1 MGISPELKRDIPHG
15 RIYRGEIIIF
25 TLPSVD
31 QVTYLQVEYSVPII
45 VLSVFIAFLASYTSL
60 SMNERIV
67 YNSFFHR
74 YIWLGLASITMGF
87 GIWSMHFI
95 GMSAAMLP
103 VDMSFNVPL
112 TILSVVPAILATFVA
127 FSISS
132 TANNSSKLIVF
143 AGIFMGLGIS
153 SMHYIGMKA
162 MISEA
167 DYAYHFGYF
176 ILSVFIAILA
186 SFISLFIFLNLQRYM
201 NNFILKIITSL
212 LIGVTISSMH
222 YTGMFAVRYYVDAEM
237 EMKLVHAH
245 AHHVSI
251 KAIILG
257 VTIGISIIL
266 LFSILSSLLDR
277 YVEYR
282 LNYFDALTKRPN
294 RRQFERLIESS
305 TYYSGLAILHI
316 HDLNK
321 WNGKYGYYFGDKI
334 ICYIEELCAKLIP
347 QSVKF
352 FRLEG
357 NRFAFFSMTNED
369 LEKLIIEL
377 NHLTTILSIPVT
389 IDDQTIKVETAIALA
404 VNEKKLSSKQLYEN
418 AVAVLTHYSIRFDNE
433 IIKYDPEKHKQT
445 FANHLVNEIEDALL
459 EKHLYLVYQPKV
471 FLKSR
476 EVAGLEALLRWKHP
490 LYGELSPGVFIPIL
504 EASDKMFDVTD
515 WIIEEVSKQIAI
527 WQEEERNLP
536 VAINIPGSYVTSP
549 RLMRSLINNVEKY
562 KISPQFIELEITE
575 TSAVDNIEG
584 AIQSVQDFRNV
595 GFTVTLDDFGTG
607 VSSLSYLKKIPVNTL
622 KIDKSF
628 IDGVPESQKD
638 GEIIKAI
645 IALGSSLNLSIVIE
659 GVEREEQVEY
669 LSSINELPII
679 QGYYYAKPMNIY
691 VLEEWLYKF
700 QNGEIVIKH

>member
-1 MGISPELKRDIPHG
+1 M
-15 RIYRGEIIIF
+15 
-25 TLPSVD
+25 PSVD
-31 QVTYLQVEYSVPII
+31 QVTYLHVEYSVPII
-45 VLSVFIAFLASYTSL
+45 VLSVFIACLASYTSL

-127 FSISS
+127 FSLSS

-153 SMHYIGMKA
+153 SMHYIGMRA

-167 DYAYHFGYF
+167 NYAYHFGYF
-176 ILSVFIAILA
+176 ILSVLIAIIA
-186 SFISLFIFLNLQRYM
+186 SFISLFIFLKLQRYM
-201 NNFILKIITSL
+201 SNFIVKSITSL
-212 LIGVTISSMH
+212 LMGVTISSMH
-222 YTGMFAVRYYVDAEM
+222 YTGMFAIRYYVDEEM
-237 EMKLVHAH
+237 ELVHAH

-257 VTIGISIIL
+257 VTIGIFIVL
-266 LFSILSSLLDR
+266 LFSILSGLLDR

-305 TYYSGLAILHI
+305 TYNSGLAILHI

-347 QSVKF
+347 HNVKF

-357 NRFAFFSMTNED
+357 NRFAFFSMSNED

-377 NHLTTILSIPVT
+377 NHLTTILSSPVT

-404 VNEKKLSSKQLYEN
+404 VNEKKMTSKQLYEN

-433 IIKYDPEKHKQT
+433 IITYDSEKHKQT

-476 EVAGLEALLRWKHP
+476 RVAGLEALLRWNHP
-490 LYGELSPGVFIPIL
+490 LYGELSPSVFIPIL

-527 WQEEERNLP
+527 WQQEDRNLP

-549 RLMRSLINNVEKY
+549 RLMGSLINNVEKY
-562 KISPQFIELEITE
+562 KISPLLIELEITE

-584 AIQSVQDFRNV
+584 AIQSVQAFRNV

-607 VSSLSYLKKIPVNTL
+607 VSSLSYLKRIPVNTL

-645 IALGSSLNLSIVIE
+645 IALGSSLHLSIVIE

>member
-1 MGISPELKRDIPHG
+1 MGIAPGLKRDIPHK
-15 RIYRGEIIIF
+15 RIYRGEITIF

-45 VLSVFIAFLASYTSL
+45 VLSVLIACLASFTSL

-103 VDMSFNVPL
+103 VEMRFNIPL

-132 TANNSSKLIVF
+132 KAKNSSKLIVF

-153 SMHYIGMKA
+153 SMHYIGMRA

-167 DYAYHFGYF
+167 DFAYHFGYF

-186 SFISLFIFLNLQRYM
+186 SFFSLFIFMKLQQYM
-201 NNFILKIITSL
+201 SNFIVKIVTSL
-212 LIGVTISSMH
+212 LMGVTISSMH

-237 EMKLVHAH
+237 ELIHAH
-245 AHHVSI
+245 AHHFSI
-251 KAIILG
+251 KAIIVG
-257 VTIGISIIL
+257 VTIGIFIVL

-282 LNYFDALTKRPN
+282 LNYFDALTKLPN
-294 RRQFERLIESS
+294 RRQFEKLIESS

-334 ICYIEELCAKLIP
+334 ICYIEELCTKLIP
-347 QSVKF
+347 SNVEL

-357 NRFAFFSMTNED
+357 NRFALFSKTNED
-369 LEKLIIEL
+369 LEKLITEL
-377 NHLTTILSIPVT
+377 NHLTAILSSPVT
-389 IDDQTIKVETAIALA
+389 IDDRIIKVETAIALS
-404 VNEKKLSSKQLYEN
+404 VNEKKASPKQLYEN

-433 IIKYDPEKHKQT
+433 IIIYDQEKHKQT

-459 EKHLYLVYQPKV
+459 NNHLFLVYQPKV

-476 EVAGLEALLRWKHP
+476 KIAGLEALLRWNHP
-490 LYGELSPGVFIPIL
+490 LYGDLSPGVFIPIL
-504 EASDKMFDVTD
+504 EASGKMYEVTD
-515 WIIEEVSKQIAI
+515 WIIEEVCQQIDRWKKQD
-527 WQEEERNLP
+527 RNIP
-536 VAINIPGSYVTSP
+536 VAINIPGTYVNSP
-549 RLMRSLINNVEKY
+549 RLMRSLLNNVEKY
-562 KISPQFIELEITE
+562 KINPPLIELEITE

-584 AIQSVQDFRNV
+584 AIQSVQAFRNV

-607 VSSLSYLKKIPVNTL
+607 VSSLSYLKRIPVNTL

-645 IALGSSLNLSIVIE
+645 IALGSSLHLSIVIE
-659 GVEREEQVEY
+659 GVEREEQINY
-669 LSSINELPII
+669 LSSINESPII
-679 QGYYYAKPMNIY
+679 QGYYYAKPMNIIA
-691 VLEEWLYKF
+691 LEEWLFHF
-700 QNGEIVIKH
+700 QREETVIHH

>member
-1 MGISPELKRDIPHG
+1 M
-15 RIYRGEIIIF
+15 RIYRGEITIF

-31 QVTYLQVEYSVPII
+31 QVTYIQVEYSIPII
-45 VLSVFIAFLASYTSL
+45 VLSVFIACLASYTSL

-67 YNSFFHR
+67 YHSFFHR

-103 VDMSFNVPL
+103 IEMSFNIPL
-112 TILSVVPAILATFVA
+112 TILSIVPAILATFLA

-132 TANNSSKLIVF
+132 KAKKSSKSIGF
-143 AGIFMGLGIS
+143 AGIFMGIGIS
-153 SMHYIGMKA
+153 CMHYIGMKA

-176 ILSVFIAILA
+176 ILSVLIAILA
-186 SFISLFIFLNLQRYM
+186 SFFSLFIFLRLQQYM
-201 NNFILKIITSL
+201 NNFIVKIVTSL
-212 LIGVTISSMH
+212 LMGVTISSMH
-222 YTGMFAVRYYVDAEM
+222 YTGMYAVRYYVDSEM
-237 EMKLVHAH
+237 ELIHVH

-257 VTIGISIIL
+257 VTIGIFIIL
-266 LFSILSSLLDR
+266 LISILSSLLDR
-277 YVEYR
+277 YVDYR
-282 LNYFDALTKRPN
+282 LNYFDALTKLPN
-294 RRQFERLIESS
+294 RRQFEKLIESS
-305 TYYSGLAILHI
+305 ASISGLAILHI

-334 ICYIEELCAKLIP
+334 ICYIEELCTKLMPLNIEL
-347 QSVKF
+347 

-357 NRFAFFSMTNED
+357 NRFAFLSMTPDD

-377 NHLTTILSIPVT
+377 NHLTTILSSPVT
-389 IDDQTIKVETAIALA
+389 IDDRIIKVETAIALSI
-404 VNEKKLSSKQLYEN
+404 NEIRRSPKQLYKN
-418 AVAVLTHYSIRFDNE
+418 AIAVLTHYSIRFENE
-433 IIKYDPEKHKQT
+433 IITYDQEKHKQT
-445 FANHLVNEIEDALL
+445 FANHLVSEIEDALL
-459 EKHLYLVYQPKV
+459 EKQLYLVYQPKV

-476 EVAGLEALLRWKHP
+476 KVAGLEALLRWNHP

-504 EASDKMFDVTD
+504 EASDKMCDVAD
-515 WIIEEVSKQIAI
+515 WVIEEVCKQIAI
-527 WQEEERNLP
+527 WKQQDRNMP

-549 RLMRSLINNVEKY
+549 RLMTSLTTNVEKY
-562 KISPQFIELEITE
+562 ELSPHLIELEITE

-584 AIQSVQDFRNV
+584 AIQSVQAFRNV
-595 GFTVTLDDFGTG
+595 GFTVALDDFGTG
-607 VSSLSYLKKIPVNTL
+607 VSSLSYLKRIPVNTL

-645 IALGSSLNLSIVIE
+645 MALGSSLHLSIVIE
-659 GVEREEQVEY
+659 GVEREEQIEY

-679 QGYYYAKPMNIY
+679 QGYYYAKPMNIFA
-691 VLEEWLYKF
+691 LEEWLFHF
-700 QNGEIVIKH
+700 QKGKPAIYH